1 MSSWRFLIIHT
12 CRAEVASD
20 HMGSQ
25 AWRQLPH
32 LLVKRAQTE
41 PAAEAG
47 GPLSLCKGQ
56 ISSMWTYCTTVYF
69 YMCVHLGAERQMKAD
84 HSNGSWRGEMNTR
97 GTFLRRDKESAWTW
111 LSAPCNHCYAPEI
124 DQKGQPPLWVTHTH
138 THTQMAKD
146 KKCIELKYTLWPEIV
161 LAWAGLKREFLDFF
175 T

>member
-32 LLVKRAQTE
+32 LLVKRVQTE

-56 ISSMWTYCTTVYF
+56 ISVCEHTVRLCTFICACT
-69 YMCVHLGAERQMKAD
+69 LE
-84 HSNGSWRGEMNTR
+84 
-97 GTFLRRDKESAWTW
+97 
-111 LSAPCNHCYAPEI
+111 
-124 DQKGQPPLWVTHTH
+124 QKGKWKQITVMGVDAARWTHGEPFCGETRNRPGPDCQLPVIIVMLQKSTKKANH
-138 THTQMAKD
+138 LYEWHIYTHTQMAKD
-146 KKCIELKYTLWPEIV
+146 KKCIELMYTLWPEIV